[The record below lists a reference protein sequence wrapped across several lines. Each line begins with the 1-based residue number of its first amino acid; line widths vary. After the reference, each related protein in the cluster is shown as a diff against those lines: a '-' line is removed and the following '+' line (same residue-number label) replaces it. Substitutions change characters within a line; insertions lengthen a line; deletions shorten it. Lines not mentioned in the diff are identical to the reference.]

1 MFNRKK
7 KIRDTAMKLRA
18 LTLANVHLNSAL
30 NYYKS
35 IESQEPDFEAE
46 AQKMIAEVDETMLR
60 LQVAIFDLI
69 GTNFYKK
76 NLDAIVKLANI

>member
-7 KIRDTAMKLRA
+7 KIRETAMKLRA
-18 LTLANVHLNSAL
+18 LILANVHLDSAL
-30 NYYKS
+30 KFYKS
-35 IESQEPDFEAE
+35 LESQTPDHEAE
-46 AQKMIAEVDETMLR
+46 KQKFIAEVEEAQLR

-69 GTNFYKK
+69 GTKFYKK